1 LKRQCDLD
9 RESGYVARDL
19 PESAV
24 SAGCR
29 GLLFA
34 AVGLFI
40 VSSAACGKRNAYVEP
55 PPPKVV
61 VGTPV
66 QRTVTLYHEFPGTT
80 QGIQSVNIIPRVLGY
95 LDSLHFKD
103 GGSVTKGQLLFI
115 IDPRPYQDA
124 YDVTRAQVDVADA
137 AYKEAQADYARAKAV
152 AKTPGAIAPQDV
164 DKFKATEEQAQ
175 ANLELARANM
185 ASAKLNLDFT
195 HITAPISGRISR
207 RLVDVGNLVTAN
219 VTVLTTIDQYDPM
232 YAYFNPSEAQ
242 FLDYLKRTRAEDLA
256 PKSTTSATNSD
267 TPSPPNESDIAA
279 RKKPVEMGLANE
291 AGYPHKGIIDFV
303 DNRVDPNTGTILVR
317 GVFANPQP
325 YLLAP
330 GLFVRI
336 RVPIG
341 TQAGA
346 LLVPDRALSTDQ
358 QGQFLL
364 IVKPDNVV
372 EHRAVE
378 VGTLHGE
385 LRVIDSGVKPGEQF
399 IVEGLQFA
407 RPGIKV
413 TPVTESPAPAA
424 DGEAQQPT
432 APQSTPPANPAA
444 EKSAPEKAP
453 PENAPKAP
461 ASSASKNESE

>member
-1 LKRQCDLD
+1 M
-9 RESGYVARDL
+9 ARDL
-19 PESAV
+19 PESGS
-24 SAGCR
+24 SARCVGV
-29 GLLFA
+29 LFA
-34 AVGLFI
+34 AISLFI
-40 VSSAACGKRNAYVEP
+40 VSSAGCGNRNAYVEP
-55 PPPKVV
+55 PPPKVIV
-61 VGTPV
+61 ATPV
-66 QRTVTLYHEFPGTT
+66 VRTVTLYHEFPGNT
-80 QGIQSVNIIPRVLGY
+80 QAVQAVSIIPRVLGY
-95 LDSLHFKD
+95 VDSLHFQD
-103 GGSVTKGQLLFI
+103 GANVTKGQLLFI

-175 ANLELARANM
+175 ANLELARANG

-195 HITAPISGRISR
+195 HITAPVSGRIGR

-219 VTVLTTIDQYDPM
+219 VTMLTTIDQYDPM
-232 YAYFNPSEAQ
+232 YAYFNASETQ
-242 FLDYLKRTRAEDLA
+242 FLDYLKRTRAEDQA
-256 PKSTTSATNSD
+256 AKPTTSATKSDNSSRPD
-267 TPSPPNESDIAA
+267 ESDIAA
-279 RKKPVEMGLANE
+279 RKKPVEMGLVNE
-291 AGYPHKGIIDFV
+291 IGYPHNGIIDFV
-303 DNRVDPNTGTILVR
+303 DNRVDPNTGTILIR
-317 GVFANPQP
+317 GVFPNPQP

-341 TQAGA
+341 TQADA

-378 VGTLHGE
+378 VGTLYGE
-385 LRVIDSGVKPGEQF
+385 LRVIESGIKPGEQF

-407 RPGIKV
+407 RPGNKV
-413 TPVTESPAPAA
+413 APVAESSQSAASNETRKTAAAIEPTPIAN
-424 DGEAQQPT
+424 
-432 APQSTPPANPAA
+432 PPAQKAA
-444 EKSAPEKAP
+444 G
-453 PENAPKAP
+453 
-461 ASSASKNESE
+461 